1 MKISVCM
8 ASYNGAKF
16 INSQISSILM
26 QLGEKD
32 ELIISDD
39 GSTDDTIK
47 IIKSFND
54 DRIILLNHQNNNKK
68 RKHVYPHYLV
78 SANFENALKNCNG
91 DIIFLS
97 DQDDIW
103 AENKI
108 EIMLPYFKDYNLV
121 MSDCYVIDNEGAIL
135 ADSFFAGKNVTKGTL
150 KNIMRPIY
158 QGCCIGFRK
167 DVLDIALPFP
177 HKLILHDNW
186 LGILSE
192 HIGKNIFINEKLIF
206 YRRHFENSSFIEGKS
221 KNSIFFRVKY
231 RIELLYL
238 ILKRLILFKIKKGFF
253 N

>member
-26 QLGEKD
+26 QLGDND

-47 IIKSFND
+47 IVNSFND
-54 DRIILLNHQNNNKK
+54 DRIILLNHKNNNKK
-68 RKHVYPHYLV
+68 RKKVYPHYLV
-78 SANFENALKNCNG
+78 SANFENALKKCSG

-103 AENKI
+103 VENKI
-108 EIMLPYFKDYNLV
+108 QIMLPYFKENSLV
-121 MSDCYVIDNEGAIL
+121 MSDCYVVDNEGKVV
-135 ADSFFAGKNVTKGTL
+135 ADSFFEGKNVSKGTL
-150 KNIMRPIY
+150 KNIIRPIY
-158 QGCCIGFRK
+158 QGCCIGFTK
-167 DVLDIALPFP
+167 DVLEIALPFP
-177 HKLILHDNW
+177 SRMILHDNW

-192 HIGKNIFINEKLIF
+192 HIGKNIFINEKLIY
-206 YRRHFENSSFIEGKS
+206 YRRHSENSSFAEGKS
-221 KNSIFFRVKY
+221 KNTIFFRINY

-238 ILKRLILFKIKKGFF
+238 ILKRSIQFKIKRV
-253 N
+253 

>member
-26 QLGEKD
+26 QLGEMD

-39 GSTDDTIK
+39 GSTDDTIN

-54 DRIILLNHQNNNKK
+54 NRIVLLNHQNNNKK
-68 RKHVYPHYLV
+68 RIHVYPHYLV
-78 SANFENALKNCNG
+78 SANFENALKNCKG

-103 AENKI
+103 VENKI
-108 EIMLPYFKDYNLV
+108 EIMLPYFKDNNLV
-121 MSDCYVIDNEGAIL
+121 MSDCYVIDNEGKLL
-135 ADSFFAGKNVTKGTL
+135 ADSFFAGKSVTKGTL
-150 KNIMRPIY
+150 KNIIRPIY

-177 HKLILHDNW
+177 PKMILHDNW

-221 KNSIFFRVKY
+221 KNSIVFRVKY

-238 ILKRLILFKIKKGFF
+238 ILKRSIQFKIKKRFF
-253 N
+253 